1 MKFYI
6 KCTQVIQQG
15 CLNTPD
21 LCAGI
26 QTQVL
31 SKSNIF
37 CPQPSYIYN
46 SSNKLSDN
54 MSTKALFHV
63 KDFKPWKHIIPCCKY
78 PIIRWMANRFPTH
91 TVMGITE
98 LYTWSCIH
106 CGCLTLLAKT
116 ITIVLAFSDRVT
128 YFYEKKKPQE
138 YGIITVKR
146 GQN

>member
-1 MKFYI
+1 MKCYI

-26 QTQVL
+26 QTQVF

-78 PIIRWMANRFPTH
+78 PIIRCNGKQISYTYNSGNYRALYL
-91 TVMGITE
+91 E
-98 LYTWSCIH
+98 LHSLWLFDC
-106 CGCLTLLAKT
+106 
-116 ITIVLAFSDRVT
+116 V
-128 YFYEKKKPQE
+128 
-138 YGIITVKR
+138 
-146 GQN
+146 GQNNYYCTGIQ